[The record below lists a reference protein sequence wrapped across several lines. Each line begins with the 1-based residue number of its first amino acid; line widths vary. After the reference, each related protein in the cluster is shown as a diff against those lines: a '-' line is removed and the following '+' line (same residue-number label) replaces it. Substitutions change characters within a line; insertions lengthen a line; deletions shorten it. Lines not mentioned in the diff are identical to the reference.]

1 MSNKSKQIYDN
12 IEYLLDKLNLTFEMP
27 VEQLKA
33 FSQQLANKII
43 TWELMESLFTVIVCM
58 ALLIG
63 SVAYTLKLHKREKF
77 IKFLKDNWYESD
89 LKKAESRKFIKYIV
103 VLVGLSFVVVFIVPT
118 LISNI
123 ITTIQC
129 FVFPEK
135 IILEFLSNYL

>member
-1 MSNKSKQIYDN
+1 MSNESKQIYDN

-43 TWELMESLFTVIVCM
+43 TWELLGSTFTLIICI
-58 ALLIG
+58 LLILV
-63 SVAYTLKLHKREKF
+63 SVTYIVRLHKRENF
-77 IKFLKDNWYESD
+77 IKFLKDNWNAED
-89 LKKAESRKFIKYIV
+89 LKRAEVLKLVKYIV
-103 VLVGLSFVVVFIVPT
+103 VFVWIFFIVACIIPT
-118 LISNI
+118 LIQNI
-123 ITTIQC
+123 IITIQC